1 MNRQEL
7 MTISKYSYKEAFLQ
21 GQMEQAGSNLYSIM
35 EKMEK
40 NTKYLRNQNIAMKV
54 VMTIYVSLLIFS
66 PISAFLNAR
75 ASFGLASYQWR
86 LFSSGLVMNLFF
98 LMQFFYI
105 LMFGLFFASGMLSGE
120 AFRFLSTLPIPK
132 KDLRKISYMTF
143 LRGIDAPAI
152 ALCLVF
158 PFAAAIIT
166 QDIFITLICLI
177 VSILNTIFT
186 FSILIIIG
194 TKMQKILAPSN
205 TRSRKADVI
214 RILWLIGYF
223 IATITS
229 AVGFQ
234 IIYENIEP
242 FYYTEGLTLIT
253 TTIWNQ
259 ILPWISFPLS
269 GGYLIMELFIGPTHF
284 SLLTLVASI
293 VGVIIFGILDYIL
306 TRKALNIL
314 DTIVYGKDGAFE
326 EESYI
331 TTVEDIQITIVSP
344 KQAYIRRDM
353 KLVPRDIQ
361 VIIMNIMPILF
372 PLFGVIIGAGVV
384 RPGDPDAIFAILG
397 LSLFYSIFGSMMAA
411 IGMMMVESTGTT
423 IIQSL
428 PIVERDQAKAKLQWI
443 CVVLLASFVIPA
455 ISMIVSPNM
464 RDLLKYMVILWPL
477 SFLFGIANIEY
488 SAVIFGKLKYKYV
501 LTEKPNIRY
510 KTLKTAT
517 IFILN
522 AIFAIGLILASIVT
536 IMHFVYWQFALIF
549 IGGEI
554 ILLFLLLLGFNK
566 LFPKKNF

>member
-1 MNRQEL
+1 MKNQEL
-7 MTISKYSYKEAFLQ
+7 MTISKFSYKEAFLQ

-40 NTKYLRNQNIAMKV
+40 NTKYLRNQNIVMKV

-75 ASFGLASYQWR
+75 ESFGVVSYQWR

-98 LMQFFYI
+98 LMQLFYI

-132 KDLRKISYMTF
+132 KDLRKISFMTF

-166 QDIFITLICLI
+166 QNIIITLVCLV

-214 RILWLIGYF
+214 RILWLVGYF
-223 IATITS
+223 IATMTS
-229 AVGFQ
+229 ALGFQ
-234 IIYENIEP
+234 LIYDQIQP
-242 FYYTEGLTLIT
+242 FYYNEGLIQAT
-253 TTIWNQ
+253 TTLWNQ
-259 ILPWISFPLS
+259 ILPWIAFPFS
-269 GGYLIMELFIGPTHF
+269 GGYLIMILFIGPANF
-284 SLLTLVASI
+284 SLFTLLAAI
-293 VGVIIFGILDYIL
+293 VGVILFGVLDYVLTHKALRILD
-306 TRKALNIL
+306 K
-314 DTIVYGKDGAFE
+314 IVYDNGGSFE
-326 EESYI
+326 EDAYA
-331 TTVEDIQITIVSP
+331 TTVEDIKITVVPP

-353 KLVPRDIQ
+353 KLIPRDIQ

-372 PLFGVIIGAGVV
+372 PLIGVV
-384 RPGDPDAIFAILG
+384 MGSAMMAPGDQEALYAILG
-397 LSLFYSIFGSMMAA
+397 LSLFYSIFGAMMAS

-443 CVVLLASFVIPA
+443 SILLLISCMFPA
-455 ISMIVSPNM
+455 IIMVTSSSM
-464 RDLLKYMVILWPL
+464 RGLLKYMVLLWPL

-501 LTEKPNIRY
+501 LTEKPNIRF
-510 KTLKTAT
+510 KTLKTAS
-517 IFILN
+517 IFVLN
-522 AIFAIGLILASIVT
+522 AIFAIGMIIGSIFAIDNLA
-536 IMHFVYWQFALIF
+536 YWQFALIF
-549 IGGEI
+549 LGGEI
-554 ILLFLLLLGFNK
+554 LLFFLLGLGFNK
-566 LFPKKNF
+566 LFPKKNL

>member
-7 MTISKYSYKEAFLQ
+7 MTISKFSYKEAFLQ

-54 VMTIYVSLLIFS
+54 LMTIYVSLLIFS

-75 ASFGLASYQWR
+75 GSFGLVSYQWR

-98 LMQFFYI
+98 LMQVFYI

-132 KDLRKISYMTF
+132 KDLRKISFMTF

-166 QDIFITLICLI
+166 QNIFITLICLV

-186 FSILIIIG
+186 FSILVIVG

-214 RILWLIGYF
+214 RILWLVGYF
-223 IATITS
+223 IATMTS

-234 IIYENIEP
+234 LIYDQIQP
-242 FYYTEGLTLIT
+242 FYYNEGLILAT

-259 ILPWISFPLS
+259 ILPWIAFPFS
-269 GGYLIMELFIGPTHF
+269 GGYLIMMLFIGPTNF
-284 SLLTLVASI
+284 SLITLLAAI
-293 VGVIIFGILDYIL
+293 VGVILFGVLDYFLTHKALRILD
-306 TRKALNIL
+306 K
-314 DTIVYGKDGAFE
+314 IVYDNGGSFE
-326 EESYI
+326 EDAYT
-331 TTVEDIQITIVSP
+331 TTVEDIKITVVPP

-353 KLVPRDIQ
+353 KLIPRDIQ

-372 PLFGVIIGAGVV
+372 PLIGVAMGSAMIGSGS
-384 RPGDPDAIFAILG
+384 GTAIYGILG
-397 LSLFYSIFGSMMAA
+397 ISLFYSIFGAMMAS

-443 CVVLLASFVIPA
+443 WILLLISFMTPA
-455 ISMIVSPNM
+455 IIMGASPSM
-464 RDLLKYMVILWPL
+464 RGLLKYMVILWPL
-477 SFLFGIANIEY
+477 SLLFGIANIEY

-517 IFILN
+517 IFVLN
-522 AIFAIGLILASIVT
+522 AIFAIGLT
-536 IMHFVYWQFALIF
+536 IGAIFAIINLFYWQFALIF
-549 IGGEI
+549 LGGEI
-554 ILLFLLLLGFNK
+554 LFFFLLVFGFNK
-566 LFPKKNF
+566 LFPKKNI